1 MSTRL
6 DSRHTLPLTRTLPDP
21 CRIRRDKTVEVGRW
35 SHQRCELSRRQ
46 SAAVLNSLNSLSIH
60 RVMPYYY
67 YYYYYSDQPVA
78 GSLRVAAV
86 KRVGHHV
93 FKIFRTYNFKFSVGG
108 ILESS
113 RIKFTPPEPLTL
125 PTTKRTRHRQ
135 DKTVLSCRVPSP
147 DRRRRVATVFL
158 SRRVGRCESGITTTT
173 TTTPV

>member
-67 YYYYYSDQPVA
+67 YYYYYYYSDQPVA

-113 RIKFTPPEPLTL
+113 RIKFTPPEPRST
-125 PTTKRTRHRQ
+125 PT
-135 DKTVLSCRVPSP
+135 
-147 DRRRRVATVFL
+147 RRNSFL

>member
-67 YYYYYSDQPVA
+67 YYYYSDQPVA

-108 ILESS
+108 YWS
-113 RIKFTPPEPLTL
+113 RRELNSHL
-125 PTTKRTRHRQ
+125 PSPSHCQQQSGRDT

-147 DRRRRVATVFL
+147 DRRRRVATVFC
-158 SRRVGRCESGITTTT
+158 RVVSDGVNRA
-173 TTTPV
+173 